1 MRMAMEGIEGRRMFA
16 VSLPTGFID
25 TPLAS
30 GLNQPTSLAELPDGR
45 LLVSQKTGALRL
57 IKSTGLL
64 ATPVMT
70 LAVDG
75 SGERGL
81 LSVVPDPNFAAND
94 FVYVYYFPTGT
105 NTGRISRFTLNNET
119 AALSSE
125 VVLLNLSPQAGSMS
139 HAGGAMHFGT
149 DGKLYIAVGDNQTP
163 ANAQSLATTSGKL
176 LRINSDG
183 TIPADNPFVGV
194 DGALPAIYSYGLRN
208 PFTFGVNGVDGK
220 IFINDVGEKS
230 FEEIDQAR
238 SGANFGWP
246 NTEGPTN
253 DPAYDTPVFAYSPS
267 PVGSGESIA
276 GGAFYTGVTQQFPA
290 DYAGKYFFGDYV
302 QGTVRTLDPVTQ
314 TASPFATGVTKVVDI
329 DVRADGTLLVLGYDG
344 IVHSIKYS
352 PAPPNSAVINGFT
365 FNDSDRSGTFNT
377 GDGLASGKTVFLDT
391 DNDGVLDAGEK
402 STVTDANGNFSFS
415 SLPAGTY
422 HVRRVFPSGY
432 SATTPPIDVTLTQG
446 QTVSGLSI
454 GSATT
459 PVTPPPP
466 PPGNASFSGYVVN
479 DTNKDG
485 KWTSGEKGIAGRT
498 VWLDLDNDGVL
509 DANEARQLTDANGH
523 FTFSGLAAGSYK
535 FREVVPTGWTQTSP
549 AGGFGLSITLTAGQ
563 VKSGSSFQVT
573 TA

>member
-1 MRMAMEGIEGRRMFA
+1 MLMAMEGIESRRMFA
-16 VSLPTGFID
+16 VSLPTGFTD

-45 LLVSQKTGALRL
+45 LLVTQKSGALRL
-57 IKSTGLL
+57 IKSSGLV
-64 ATPVMT
+64 AAPVMT

-81 LSVVPDPNFAAND
+81 LSVTPDPNFASND

-125 VVLLNLSPQAGSMS
+125 VVLLNLSAQAGSMS
-139 HAGGAMHFGT
+139 HAGGAIHFGT
-149 DGKLYIAVGDNQTP
+149 DGKLYIAIGDNQTP
-163 ANAQSLATTSGKL
+163 ANAQSLANTHGKL
-176 LRINSDG
+176 LRINPDG

-208 PFTFGVNGVDGK
+208 PFTFGVNSVDGK
-220 IFINDVGEKS
+220 IFINDVGEKA

-246 NTEGPTN
+246 TTEGPTDN
-253 DPAYDTPVFAYSPS
+253 PAYDTPVFAYSP
-267 PVGSGESIA
+267 PQVGVGESIA
-276 GGAFYTGVTQQFPA
+276 GGAFYVGVTQQFPA

-302 QGTVRTLDPVTQ
+302 QGTVRTLDPVTK

-329 DVRADGTLLVLGYDG
+329 DVRPDGTLLVLGYDG
-344 IVHSIKYS
+344 IVHAMTYS
-352 PAPPNSAVINGFT
+352 SVPPSTAVIKGFT

-402 STVTDANGNFSFS
+402 STITDANGNFSFS

-432 SATTPPIDVTLTQG
+432 SSTTPPIDITLTPG
-446 QTVSGLSI
+446 QTASGLSI

-459 PVTPPPP
+459 PVTPPP
-466 PPGNASFSGYVVN
+466 GNASFSGFVVN

-498 VWLDLDNDGVL
+498 VWNDLDNDGVL
-509 DANEARQLTDANGH
+509 DSNEVRQITDSTGK
-523 FTFSGLAAGSYK
+523 FTFAGLAAGTYK

-549 AGGFGLSITLTAGQ
+549 ANGFGLSITLTAGQ